1 MASKQDKHS
10 PDHQSPETVSGS
22 SASASHGKSGKKGRG
37 SRQGAATPNMES
49 TRPVKLLGAPH
60 IMLHLHNEHK
70 YMTKLMNVL
79 VEQVGVIDEGG
90 TPDLN
95 IMYDVARYM
104 VEFSDASH
112 HPREDII
119 YRKLAERD
127 TSNKAE
133 VVNLLIEHESTTK
146 KTDSLLRS
154 IRDALDNPT
163 AEAIQNVRHRCD
175 DYVSS
180 LNTHMDLE
188 ESQVFPRILEI
199 LTETDWTDII
209 NDIQPASDPLFGKTV
224 EKHYEDLFDVVSRE
238 VGKAAEDFTMAELV
252 GLGAVMENIGVI
264 ATYGNSI
271 GSIFSRRFKQAY
283 RGNATAYRKLIKAR
297 SRSPKDYISVT
308 VDCALNNFDTY
319 TETLRDV
326 GRVLRK
332 ARSQIVEPYTSRL
345 RIYHDM
351 ARTGS
356 DARETGADGNQA
368 TGQA

>member
-1 MASKQDKHS
+1 MASKKEDHPAID
-10 PDHQSPETVSGS
+10 PDGNKLK
-22 SASASHGKSGKKGRG
+22 AGKKPVSNKRG
-37 SRQGAATPNMES
+37 TNETGGKVLSA
-49 TRPVKLLGAPH
+49 RPVKLLSAPH

-70 YMTKLMNVL
+70 YMNKLLNVL
-79 VEQVGVIDEGG
+79 VEQVHVIDEGG

-95 IMYDVARYM
+95 IMYDVARYLS
-104 VEFSDASH
+104 EFSDASH

-127 TSNKAE
+127 SSNKAE
-133 VVNLLIEHESTTK
+133 VVNLLIEHESNAR
-146 KTDSLLRS
+146 KTDSLLSS
-154 IRDALDNPT
+154 IRNALDKPGD
-163 AEAIQNVRHRCD
+163 EAIHNVRHRCD
-175 DYVSS
+175 DYIAS
-180 LNTHMDLE
+180 LNSHMDLE
-188 ESQVFPRILEI
+188 ESRVFPRVLEI
-199 LTETDWTDII
+199 LTEEDWADII
-209 NDIQPASDPLFGKTV
+209 NDIQPVQDPLFGKKV
-224 EKHYEDLFDVVSRE
+224 EKRYQDLFDVISRE

-271 GSIFSRRFKQAY
+271 ASIFSRRFRQAY
-283 RGNATAYRKLIKAR
+283 RGNATAYRKLVKAQ

-332 ARSQIVEPYTSRL
+332 ARTQIVEPYTSRL

-351 ARTGS
+351 VRSPVTDGNS
-356 DARETGADGNQA
+356 ADGKA
-368 TGQA
+368 